1 MASRDPLHEYLVTEI
16 IKDPTLELG
25 ETQPLVRD
33 GLLNSIGIMK
43 LISFMSERF
52 GVQFA
57 DEDYELDNFET
68 LASIRRLIETRSAS
82 AAVSQA

>member
-1 MASRDPLHEYLVTEI
+1 MASRDQLHDYLVTEI

-43 LISFMSERF
+43 LITFMSERF

-57 DEDYELDNFET
+57 DEDYDLDNFET

-82 AAVSQA
+82 ATVSQA